1 MTGGDGVDIS
11 QIRNGVNAKKETY
24 MKWLLD
30 LLSIPSI
37 SITNENMRDCA
48 EFVASLMRQAGLSP
62 RLLDEYDPPMVY
74 ASYDEGA
81 ERTLLVYGHY
91 DVQPPDPLGK
101 WRSDPFKP
109 LVRDDVIY
117 ARGVADNKGQFLAH
131 IAAIELLLRERG
143 KVGCNLRFLIE
154 GGEEIGSPDLRRVFA
169 DHRDLFDVDAAFTSD
184 ALQHVNGQPFILPGL
199 KGGMTV
205 RLFAKGATIECH
217 GAMADIVPNPLWRLI
232 HALGTLKNEEGD
244 ILIEGFYD
252 DAIPLSETDIELLA
266 KAPNPIDGLRLELG
280 LESLLPEAEKNF
292 HVARTRP
299 TCNITMI
306 GDGNLSGRPRSNLPT
321 EAHATLR
328 LNIVPG
334 QEPDDILGKL
344 RRHLDEQG
352 FEDIRAELLSAT
364 PASMTDVRH
373 PYVRYTADVARDA
386 FAREPLV
393 YPRVIGSGPDHY
405 FTKTLG
411 VPSVWVPYAG
421 GDSDTHAPNEH
432 MTVPAFLE
440 GICNSALFFARASGP
455 EGRNGW

>member
-1 MTGGDGVDIS
+1 MNIS
-11 QIRNGVNAKKETY
+11 QIRDAVNAKKETY
-24 MKWLLD
+24 MSWLLD
-30 LLSIPSI
+30 LLRIPSI

-48 EFVASLMRQAGLSP
+48 DFVASIMRTAGLSP
-62 RLLDEYDPPMVY
+62 RILDDYDPPMVY

-91 DVQPPDPLGK
+91 DVQPPDPLEK
-101 WRSDPFKP
+101 WSSDPFEP
-109 LVRDDVIY
+109 LVKDGVIY

-131 IAAIELLLRERG
+131 IAAVELLLRERG
-143 KVGCNLRFLIE
+143 HIGCNLRFLVE
-154 GGEEIGSPDLRRVFA
+154 GGEEIGSPDLKKVFS

-205 RLFAKGATIECH
+205 RLSTKGAEIECH
-217 GAMADIVPNPLWRLI
+217 GAMADIVPNPLWRLV
-232 HALGTLKNEEGD
+232 HALGVLKDNEGN

-252 DAIPLSETDIELLA
+252 SAIPLSETDVELLE
-266 KAPNPIDGLRLELG
+266 KAPNPIDDLRRELH
-280 LESLLPEAEKNF
+280 LTSLLSAAEENF

-299 TCNITMI
+299 TCNISLIT
-306 GDGNLSGRPRSNLPT
+306 DGNLSGRPRSNLPT
-321 EAHATLR
+321 EARATLR
-328 LNIVPG
+328 MNIVPG
-334 QEPDDILGKL
+334 QEPDDIFQKL
-344 RRHLDEQG
+344 RRHLDRHG
-352 FEDIRAELLSAT
+352 FEDVRTELLSAT

-373 PYVRYTADVARDA
+373 PYVGYAADVAREA

-432 MTVPAFLE
+432 MTVSAFFE
-440 GICNSALFFARASGP
+440 GICNSALFFARTSDR